1 MTPFGIVFSARP
13 DTVSSLRL
21 ARLAELRLRS
31 ALKIQSAFRGHDVR
45 KRFRAIRSIGLE
57 IDGVERLFWAY
68 EELLHVF
75 DKERLWL
82 KERLARLLE
91 KLESVR
97 SLGEYH
103 RRVGRSVVS
112 VQEKIRSIEALRIL
126 SEMESESELESES
139 EEEEIYDDALE
150 NENGGEEEAKG
161 DEETLENE
169 EWLMVESEEET
180 KENEETAQIGEASGR
195 LSGLWRRMR
204 A

>member
-1 MTPFGIVFSARP
+1 MV
-13 DTVSSLRL
+13 
-21 ARLAELRLRS
+21 
-31 ALKIQSAFRGHDVR
+31 LKIQSAFRGHDVR

-68 EELLHVF
+68 EEVLHVF
-75 DKERLWL
+75 DKELLWL

-97 SLGEYH
+97 SLGECH
-103 RRVGRSVVS
+103 GRVGQRVVS
-112 VQEKIRSIEALRIL
+112 IQEKIRSIEALRIP
-126 SEMESESELESES
+126 SEMESEFELESES

-150 NENGGEEEAKG
+150 NENGGEEEAEG
-161 DEETLENE
+161 VE

-180 KENEETAQIGEASGR
+180 KENEETSQIGETSGR